1 MARVSQLA
9 QQTLTLNNI
18 LEAQKRLQEGQIQV
32 ATGAK
37 SLSYAGISKE
47 SSRLV
52 SLQGVESRITQFSKN
67 NALIEAR
74 LSRMEQSVAT
84 VFDTMSELRAL
95 LIQRLNAS
103 AGDDVPLAAVA
114 QNLLDTVGGQLN
126 VKENGRFLFA
136 GTRTTSQPVTV
147 PVPDPAVFGTP
158 EANYYQGN
166 SIVLSTRI
174 DDSITINYGITADR
188 APFQDAIA
196 SLKAAIQGDGPDDTV
211 LLTQA
216 LTLAERAVGAL
227 AGIRAEIGSDLDTI
241 NKANQRNGDF
251 LVFIGGSITDIVSV
265 DIPTVITRLASD

>member
-52 SLQGVESRITQFSKN
+52 SLQGLESRFTQFGKN

-74 LSRMEQSVAT
+74 LNRMEQSVAT
-84 VFDTMSELRAL
+84 VFDAMSELRTL
-95 LIQRLNAS
+95 LIQRLNAA

-136 GTRTTSQPVTV
+136 TDGRRSGFAVDTRGRV
-147 PVPDPAVFGTP
+147 
-158 EANYYQGN
+158 
-166 SIVLSTRI
+166 
-174 DDSITINYGITADR
+174 
-188 APFQDAIA
+188 AP
-196 SLKAAIQGDGPDDTV
+196 
-211 LLTQA
+211 
-216 LTLAERAVGAL
+216 
-227 AGIRAEIGSDLDTI
+227 
-241 NKANQRNGDF
+241 
-251 LVFIGGSITDIVSV
+251 
-265 DIPTVITRLASD
+265 

>member
-1 MARVSQLA
+1 MFRWRRWR
-9 QQTLTLNNI
+9 
-18 LEAQKRLQEGQIQV
+18 K
-32 ATGAK
+32 
-37 SLSYAGISKE
+37 
-47 SSRLV
+47 
-52 SLQGVESRITQFSKN
+52 
-67 NALIEAR
+67 
-74 LSRMEQSVAT
+74 
-84 VFDTMSELRAL
+84 
-95 LIQRLNAS
+95 
-103 AGDDVPLAAVA
+103 
-114 QNLLDTVGGQLN
+114 NLLDTVGGQLN

-265 DIPTVITRLASD
+265 DIPTVITRLASDQLILEASFITLARVGSLSLANYLG